1 MRSSN
6 LGKAIFAI
14 LAVCLFVTVS
24 AHAQVGTT
32 SLRGTVI
39 DKTGSSVSDAKV
51 SLDNVGQAFHREMQ
65 TNDRGEY
72 EFIALPPGTYVL
84 TVDKAGFRKY
94 EQKSVQLLVNS
105 PATHNI
111 TLEVGAQSQTI
122 EVSAQAVT
130 LNTTDASLGNAFNEN
145 QIKQLPLEGR
155 NVPDLLSLQAGV
167 VYTSNRPDVPD
178 FDTRSGAVNGARS
191 DQSNVTLD
199 GVPVNNAGGS
209 AFTSVLPVT
218 LDSVQEFRTTT
229 SNYNADQGGS
239 SGAQVS
245 MVYKSGTDS
254 FHGSA
259 YEYLR
264 NTYTSANDY
273 FVKKAEQN
281 NCVANNTPLSS
292 KQCNTPPE
300 LIRNV
305 FGGSLGGPIR
315 KKRAYFFLNYE
326 GTRRAEAQSAVREVP
341 TDALRAGYIQYLCA
355 PILDAN
361 GNVIQTG
368 AQVCPGGQSIPLTSA
383 GGKSYNYTVP
393 VGYMALSPAQITA
406 MDPLSKNPPAGYTG
420 PVGPNPTMLTYF
432 QKYPSP
438 NDTSVGDGVNFSGY
452 RFAAPI
458 HDTVNWYIAKVDYNI
473 SQDGKQRLSVSAA
486 LDNEG
491 NPQAP
496 FLLGT
501 PPENTFLDFNKGIIV
516 NYSGVL
522 SNTLVNNLRYGFVR
536 QSYGNIGDSTQ
547 PYIIIRSLDQGVTR
561 SSVDKIPSHTVSDD
575 LSWTRR
581 THIFTFGTSIGY
593 TSNPRNN
600 TSNSYSDG
608 VANASWLD
616 TSGMLVKS
624 NSPFNPSNNGYP
636 AGDGSFANAYD
647 FPLIGLLGMVTED
660 DATYNYLKNGSVLPQ
675 GAAVTRHFA
684 FKSYAWYAQDSWKV
698 KPNLTFTYGVRYQI
712 EPAPYETNGLQVT
725 TTDASG
731 KPLSLSNWFGQRFA
745 NMNNAIPSN
754 QDPLISF
761 DLGGP
766 ANGKPGLYKTDFH
779 NFAPRLALAWSPKAS
794 GGFLKS
800 LFGEGGK
807 TTVRAG
813 FGVAYDSIR
822 SGLLDTFNSAGSF
835 GLSST
840 LSNPAG
846 VETAACSPRLTDIHV
861 IPTTDLG
868 CPNDTPANVP
878 AQMFI
883 SAPPGK
889 FPQTFPSSLSD
900 GGFCICWGL
909 DTNLKT
915 PYSYTLDFSVGRELP
930 GGFSLEVSYV
940 GRLAHRLLAQ
950 QDMAMPLDP
959 FDKKSGLD
967 YFKALTALAK
977 IYRPGE
983 STQTFMGQ
991 LSSVPAN
998 VQQYWKD
1005 MIQPL
1010 EGSNAG
1016 NGGLGG
1022 AYQLSNCTGVDSQ
1035 GNANILGTSSP
1046 TVAIYD
1052 LFCGFNLNETTGL
1065 FVLDY
1070 FGISDFNNVPNCG
1083 VPVTPPT
1090 PPNPPCN
1097 PSYLPAGGSNSFF
1110 NPQFSSLYGWRSNSN
1125 ADYHAMQVSFRHPMS
1140 RGLQFD
1146 FNYTFSK
1153 SIDLFSDAT
1162 RVGAWGGLGG
1172 QMINAWTPN
1181 AMRAVSDY
1189 DATHQF
1195 NANWVAELPFGKNK
1209 MFAGNASRALDAIVG
1224 GWQLSGLFRM
1234 TSGFPVNI
1242 SNGFDWPT
1250 NWQLGGQSYLISP
1263 VKTGTYYINSGQN
1276 AGNVNLFSNGTAA
1289 ISAFQ
1294 NPFPGQ
1300 GGARNQVRGPGYFG
1314 IDMGLS
1320 KRWKMPYSERH
1331 SMQLRWEVF
1340 NVLNA
1345 KRFDAISAAPELDIS
1360 STFGNY
1366 TRLLTNPRVMQFA
1379 LRYEF

>member
-14 LAVCLFVTVS
+14 LALCLFVTFS
-24 AHAQVGTT
+24 GYAQVGTT

-39 DKTGSSVSDAKV
+39 DKTGASVSDAKV

-72 EFIALPPGTYVL
+72 EFVALPPGTYVL
-84 TVDKAGFRKY
+84 AVEKAGFRKF

-105 PATHNI
+105 PATINPV
-111 TLEVGAQSQTI
+111 LEVGAQSQTI

-145 QIKQLPLEGR
+145 QVRQLPLEGR

-167 VYTSNRPDVPD
+167 VYTSNRADAPIDT
-178 FDTRSGAVNGARS
+178 DTRSGAVNGARS

-199 GVPVNNAGGS
+199 GVPVNDAGGH

-245 MVYKSGTDS
+245 MVYKSGSDA

-273 FVKKAEQN
+273 FVKKAQQT
-281 NCVANNTPLSS
+281 NCVANNIALSS
-292 KQCNTPPE
+292 PQCNKPPE

-305 FGGSLGGPIR
+305 FGGSVGGPIR

-341 TDALRAGYIQYLCA
+341 SDALRAGYIQYLCA
-355 PILDAN
+355 DILDAN
-361 GNVIQTG
+361 GKVIQTG

-383 GGKSYNYTVP
+383 TGKSYNYTVP

-406 MDPLSKNPPAGYTG
+406 MDPLSKNPPPGYTG
-420 PVGPNPTMLTYF
+420 SVGPNPVVLKYF
-432 QKYPSP
+432 KQYPSP
-438 NDTSVGDGVNFSGY
+438 NDTSIGDGVNFSGY

-473 SQDGKQRLSVSAA
+473 TQDAKHRLSLSGAMA
-486 LDNEG
+486 NEG

-501 PPENTFLDFNKGIIV
+501 APENTFLDFNKGIIA
-516 NYSGVL
+516 NYSAVL

-536 QSYGNIGDSTQ
+536 QSYGNIGDSNQ
-547 PYIIIRSLDQGVTR
+547 PYIVIRSLSQGVTR
-561 SSVDKIPSHTVSDD
+561 SSVDIIPSHTVSDD
-575 LSWTRR
+575 LSWTHRA
-581 THIFTFGTSIGY
+581 HIFTFGTAIGY

-600 TSNSYSDG
+600 TSSSYSDG

-616 TSGMLVKS
+616 VSGMLVKS
-624 NSPFNPSNNGYP
+624 GSPFNPANNINPATGKPYP
-636 AGDGSFANAYD
+636 AGDGGFANAYD
-647 FPLIGLLGMVTED
+647 FPLMGMLGMVTEV
-660 DATYNYLKNGSVLPQ
+660 DATYNYLKNGSVLAQ
-675 GAAVTRHFA
+675 GAPVSRHFA

-698 KPNLTFTYGVRYQI
+698 KPNLTFTYGVRYQL
-712 EPAPYETNGLQVT
+712 EPAPYETNGLQVA

-731 KPLSLSNWFGQRFA
+731 KPLPLANWFGQRAADMA
-745 NMNNAIPSN
+745 NGIPSN

-761 DLGGP
+761 SLAGP
-766 ANGKPGLYKTDFH
+766 ANGKPGLYKTDYH

-794 GGFLKS
+794 GGLFKS

-813 FGVAYDSIR
+813 FGIAYDSIR
-822 SGLLDTFNSAGSF
+822 SGLLDTFNSSGSF

-846 VETAACSPRLTDIHV
+846 IESAACAPRLTDMHV

-868 CPNDTPANVP
+868 CPGNTPANVP
-878 AQMFI
+878 ATIFVP
-883 SAPPGK
+883 APPGK
-889 FPQTFPSSLSD
+889 FPQTFPDQLSN

-909 DTNLKT
+909 DDSIKT

-950 QDMAMPLDP
+950 QDLAMPLN
-959 FDKKSGLD
+959 FKDKGSGLD
-967 YFKALTALAK
+967 YFTAVTAMAK
-977 IYRPGE
+977 LYRAGTIDE
-983 STQTFMGQ
+983 TFSNSM
-991 LSSVPAN
+991 LPAN
-998 VQQYWKD
+998 VVAFWTN
-1005 MIQPL
+1005 MISPLQP
-1010 EGSNAG
+1010 
-1016 NGGLGG
+1016 GG
-1022 AYQLSNCTGVDSQ
+1022 AYAIG
-1035 GNANILGTSSP
+1035 ANKKNRIGGGCYDTNDPTPPTSTTNP
-1046 TVAIYD
+1046 VLAAFD
-1052 LFCGFNLNETTGL
+1052 LFCSGSLNETTPL
-1065 FVLDY
+1065 FNFDF
-1070 FGISDFNNVPNCG
+1070 FGFGDANFVDSKGFSTVFYS
-1083 VPVTPPT
+1083 PT
-1090 PPNPPCN
+1090 PGYNT
-1097 PSYLPAGGSNSFF
+1097 FF
-1110 NPQFSSLYGWRSNSN
+1110 NPQFSSLYAWRSNSN
-1125 ADYHAMQVSFRHPMS
+1125 ANYHALQASFRHGMS
-1140 RGLQFD
+1140 HGVQFD

-1153 SIDLFSDAT
+1153 SIDIFSDAT

-1181 AMRAVSDY
+1181 AMRGVSDY

-1195 NANWVAELPFGKNK
+1195 NANWIAELPFGKNK
-1209 MFAGNASRALDAIVG
+1209 MIAGNANRILNAIIG

-1242 SNGFDWPT
+1242 SNGFNWPT
-1250 NWQLGGQSYLISP
+1250 NWQLGGNSYLISP
-1263 VKTGTYYINSGQN
+1263 VKTGTYTVQSGSS
-1276 AGNVNLFSNGTAA
+1276 AGDPNLFAA
-1289 ISAFQ
+1289 GPYSTGAIQAFQ
-1294 NPFPGQ
+1294 GPFPGQ
-1300 GGARNQVRGPGYFG
+1300 GGARNQIRGPGYFG

-1320 KRWKMPYSERH
+1320 HRWQMPYSERH
-1331 SMQLRWEVF
+1331 SLQLRMEVF
-1340 NVLNA
+1340 NVPNA
-1345 KRFDAISAAPELDIS
+1345 KRFDVQSISGELDIS

-1366 TRLLTNPRVMQFA
+1366 QRLLTNPRVMQFA

>member
-14 LAVCLFVTVS
+14 LAACLFVTFS
-24 AHAQVGTT
+24 AYAQIGTT

-39 DKTGSSVSDAKV
+39 DKTGASVSDAKV
-51 SLDNVGQAFHREMQ
+51 SLDSAGQAFHRDMQ

-72 EFIALPPGTYVL
+72 EFVALPPGTYVL
-84 TVDKAGFRKY
+84 TVDKAGFRKF

-105 PATHNI
+105 PATNNI

-167 VYTSNRPDVPD
+167 VYTSNRPDVPT

-191 DQSNVTLD
+191 DQTNVTLD
-199 GVPVNNAGGS
+199 GVEVNNAGGS

-254 FHGSA
+254 FHGAA

-273 FVKKAEQN
+273 FVQKAQQN

-305 FGGSLGGPIR
+305 FGGALGGPIR

-341 TDALRAGYIQYLCA
+341 TASLKDGVVFYQCDSSL
-355 PILDAN
+355 PIAA
-361 GNVIQTG
+361 
-368 AQVCPGGQSIPLTSA
+368 AQVQCPGGSVKGLSGA
-383 GGKSYNYTVP
+383 SYNIPAP
-393 VGYMALSPAQITA
+393 VANPTGSTAYYALTPGQITT
-406 MDPLSKNPPAGYTG
+406 MDPQGK
-420 PVGPNPTMLTYF
+420 GPNPAALTYF
-432 QKYPSP
+432 KQYPNP
-438 NDTSVGDGVNFSGY
+438 NDTSVGDGFNFSGY

-458 HDTVNWYIAKVDYNI
+458 HDTVNWYIAKIDYNI
-473 SQDGKQRLSVSAA
+473 TQDGKHRLSVSGA
-486 LDNEG
+486 LANEG

-496 FLLGT
+496 LLIGT

-536 QSYGNIGDSTQ
+536 QSYGNIGDSNQ
-547 PYIIIRSLDQGVTR
+547 PYVIIRSLDQGVTR

-575 LSWTRR
+575 LSWTHR

-600 TSNSYSDG
+600 TSNSFSDG
-608 VANASWLD
+608 VANASWID
-616 TSGMLVKS
+616 TSGFLVKI
-624 NSPFNPSNNGYP
+624 NSPFSPNYQIGGVRQYP
-636 AGDGSFANAYD
+636 NLPVGDSGFANAYD
-647 FPLIGLLGMVTED
+647 FPLMGMLGMVTED

-675 GAAVTRHFA
+675 GAPVSRHFA
-684 FKSYAWYAQDSWKV
+684 FRSYAWYAQDSWKV
-698 KPNLTFTYGVRYQI
+698 RPNLTVTYGLRYSL
-712 EPAPYETNGLQVT
+712 EPAPWETNGLQVA

-731 KPLSLSNWFGQRFA
+731 NPLPLAKWFGQRAA
-745 NMNNAIPSN
+745 NMANGIPSN
-754 QDPLISF
+754 QDPLVSF
-761 DLGGP
+761 SLAGP
-766 ANGKPGLYKTDFH
+766 ANGKPGLYHTDYH

-794 GGFLKS
+794 SGLFKS

-835 GLSST
+835 GMAST

-846 VETAACSPRLTDIHV
+846 IETAACAPRLTSISV
-861 IPTTDLG
+861 IPTVDNCG
-868 CPNDTPANVP
+868 N
-878 AQMFI
+878 QMFVA
-883 SAPPGK
+883 APPGK
-889 FPQTFPSSLSD
+889 FPQTFPNSLD
-900 GGFCICWGL
+900 NGGFCICWGL
-909 DTNLKT
+909 DDSIKT

-950 QDMAMPLDP
+950 QDLAMPLNYVDP
-959 FDKKSGLD
+959 KNKKLD
-967 YFKALTALAK
+967 YFSAVTALAK
-977 IYRPGE
+977 LYRQGIPTSSITSATVGPTAAYWSDLLRPG
-983 STQTFMGQ
+983 
-991 LSSVPAN
+991 
-998 VQQYWKD
+998 
-1005 MIQPL
+1005 
-1010 EGSNAG
+1010 
-1016 NGGLGG
+1016 GG
-1022 AYQLSNCTGVDSQ
+1022 
-1035 GNANILGTSSP
+1035 
-1046 TVAIYD
+1046 YD
-1052 LFCGFNLNETTGL
+1052 LFCSGGSTNDAAQAAYDLFSCFNLNETTAL
-1065 FVLDY
+1065 FVMDY
-1070 FGISDFNNVPNCG
+1070 FDE
-1083 VPVTPPT
+1083 
-1090 PPNPPCN
+1090 
-1097 PSYLPAGGSNSFF
+1097 PAAMNTGSNTFF
-1110 NPQFSSLYGWRSNSN
+1110 NPQFSSLYAWRSNSN
-1125 ADYHAMQVSFRHPMS
+1125 ANYHAMQVNFRHPMS

-1195 NANWVAELPFGKNK
+1195 NANWVAELPFGRNK
-1209 MFAGNASRALDAIVG
+1209 MLAGNAHGALEAIVG
-1224 GWQLSGLFRM
+1224 GWQLSGLYRM
-1234 TSGFPVNI
+1234 TSGFPVNV
-1242 SNGFDWPT
+1242 SNGFQWPT
-1250 NWQLGGQSYLISP
+1250 NWQLGGQTYLISP

-1300 GGARNQVRGPGYFG
+1300 GGARNQIRGPGYFG

-1331 SMQLRWEVF
+1331 SMQFRWEVF

-1345 KRFDAISAAPELDIS
+1345 KRFDVISAAPEVDIS

>member
-6 LGKAIFAI
+6 SGKAFFAI
-14 LAVCLFVTVS
+14 LAVCLFVMVS
-24 AHAQVGTT
+24 AYAQVGTT

-39 DKTGSSVSDAKV
+39 DKTGASVSDAKV

-72 EFIALPPGTYVL
+72 EFVALPPGTYVL
-84 TVDKAGFRKY
+84 TVDKAGFRKF
-94 EQKSVQLLVNS
+94 EQKNMQLLVNS
-105 PATHNI
+105 PATNNI

-229 SNYNADQGGS
+229 SNYGADQGGS

-254 FHGSA
+254 FHGAA

-281 NCVANNTPLSS
+281 NCVASNTPLSS

-305 FGGSLGGPIR
+305 FGGAVGGPIR

-341 TDALRAGYIQYLCA
+341 TASLKDGVVFYQCDSSLPDATLQAE
-355 PILDAN
+355 
-361 GNVIQTG
+361 
-368 AQVCPGGQSIPLTSA
+368 CPGGSVKGVSGGSYAIPACAPPNPCYFALT
-383 GGKSYNYTVP
+383 P
-393 VGYMALSPAQITA
+393 QQITT
-406 MDPLSKNPPAGYTG
+406 MDPQGK
-420 PVGPNPTMLTYF
+420 GPNPTVLQYF
-432 QKYPSP
+432 SKYPNP
-438 NDTSVGDGVNFSGY
+438 NDTSVGDGFNFSGY

-473 SQDGKQRLSVSAA
+473 TQDGKHRLSLSGAMA
-486 LDNEG
+486 NQG

-496 FLLGT
+496 LLLGT
-501 PPENTFLDFNKGIIV
+501 APENTFLDFNKGIIA

-536 QSYGNIGDSTQ
+536 QSYGNIGDSNQ
-547 PYIIIRSLDQGVTR
+547 PWNFIRSLDQGVTR
-561 SSVDKIPSHTVSDD
+561 SSVDIIPAHTVSDD
-575 LSWTRR
+575 LSWTHR
-581 THIFTFGTSIGY
+581 THIFTFGTAIGY

-608 VANASWLD
+608 IANASWID
-616 TSGMLVKS
+616 TAGFLVK
-624 NSPFNPSNNGYP
+624 NRSPFSPVYQVGGVRQYPSLP
-636 AGDGSFANAYD
+636 AGDGGFANAYD
-647 FPLIGLLGMVTED
+647 FPLMGMLGMVTED
-660 DATYNYLKNGSVLPQ
+660 DATYNYLKNGSVLAQ
-675 GAAVTRHFA
+675 GAPVSRHFA

-698 KPNLTFTYGVRYQI
+698 RPNLTLTYGLRYSL
-712 EPAPYETNGLQVT
+712 EPAPYETNGLQVA

-731 KPLSLSNWFGQRFA
+731 NPLPLSKWFGQRFA
-745 NMNNAIPSN
+745 NMNNGIPSN
-754 QDPLISF
+754 QDPLVSF
-761 DLGGP
+761 SLAGP
-766 ANGKPGLYKTDFH
+766 ANGKPGLYRTDYH
-779 NFAPRLALAWSPKAS
+779 NFAPRIALAWSPKAS
-794 GGFLKS
+794 SGLFKS

-813 FGVAYDSIR
+813 FGIAYDSIR

-846 VETAACSPRLTDIHV
+846 IETAACSPRLTSMNV
-861 IPTTDLG
+861 IPTADNCG
-868 CPNDTPANVP
+868 N
-878 AQMFI
+878 QMFVA
-883 SAPPGK
+883 APPGQ
-889 FPQTFPSSLSD
+889 FPQTFPNQLSN

-909 DTNLKT
+909 DDSIKT

-950 QDMAMPLDP
+950 QDMAMPLD
-959 FDKKSGLD
+959 FKDKGSGVD
-967 YFKALTALAK
+967 YFTAVTALAK
-977 IYRPGE
+977 LYRAGTTDE
-983 STQTFMGQ
+983 TFSNSM
-991 LSSVPAN
+991 LPAKVVAFWTN
-998 VQQYWKD
+998 
-1005 MIQPL
+1005 MISPLQP
-1010 EGSNAG
+1010 
-1016 NGGLGG
+1016 GG
-1022 AYQLSNCTGVDSQ
+1022 AYAIGANKKNAIGGCVDSSDPTPP
-1035 GNANILGTSSP
+1035 TSTTNP
-1046 TVAIYD
+1046 VLAAFD
-1052 LFCGFNLNETTGL
+1052 LFCAGNQNETTPL
-1065 FVLDY
+1065 FLLDF
-1070 FGISDFNNVPNCG
+1070 FGFGDANFVDSKGFSTVFYS
-1083 VPVTPPT
+1083 PT
-1090 PPNPPCN
+1090 PGYNT
-1097 PSYLPAGGSNSFF
+1097 FF
-1110 NPQFSSLYGWRSNSN
+1110 NPQFSSLYAWRSNSN
-1125 ADYHAMQVSFRHPMS
+1125 ANYHAMQVNFRHPMS
-1140 RGLQFD
+1140 HGLQFD

-1172 QMINAWTPN
+1172 QMIDAWTPN

-1209 MFAGNASRALDAIVG
+1209 MFAGNAHGALEAIVG
-1224 GWQLSGLFRM
+1224 GWQLSGLYRM
-1234 TSGFPVNI
+1234 TSGFPVNV
-1242 SNGFDWPT
+1242 SNGFQWPT
-1250 NWQLGGQSYLISP
+1250 NWQLGGQTYLISP

-1294 NPFPGQ
+1294 SPFPGQ
-1300 GGARNQVRGPGYFG
+1300 GGARNQIRGPGYFG

-1345 KRFDAISAAPELDIS
+1345 KRFDVISAAPEVDIS

>member
-6 LGKAIFAI
+6 LGKAFFAI
-14 LAVCLFVTVS
+14 LAVCLFVTVG
-24 AHAQVGTT
+24 AYAQVGTT

-51 SLDNVGQAFHREMQ
+51 SLDSLGQAFHREMQ

-105 PATHNI
+105 PATDNI

-145 QIKQLPLEGR
+145 QVRQLPLEGR

-167 VYTSNRPDVPD
+167 VYTSNRADAPVDT
-178 FDTRSGAVNGARS
+178 DTRSGAVNGARS

-199 GVPVNNAGGS
+199 GVPVNDAGGH

-245 MVYKSGTDS
+245 MVYKSGTDA

-264 NTYTSANDY
+264 NTYTSANDF
-273 FVKKAEQN
+273 FVKKAQQT
-281 NCVANNTPLSS
+281 NCVANNIPLSD

-305 FGGSLGGPIR
+305 FGGSVGGPIL
-315 KKRAYFFLNYE
+315 KKRLYFFANYE

-341 TDALRAGYIQYLCA
+341 SDALRAGYIQYLCA
-355 PILDAN
+355 DPT
-361 GNVIQTG
+361 Q
-368 AQVCPGGQSIPLTSA
+368 CPGGQQIPLTTSS
-383 GGKSYNYTVP
+383 GKSYNYTVP
-393 VGYMALSPAQITA
+393 AGYMALSPAQITA
-406 MDPLSKNPPAGYTG
+406 MDPLSKNPPPGYTG
-420 PVGPNPTMLTYF
+420 PVGPNPAVLKYL
-432 QKYPSP
+432 QQYPSP
-438 NDTSVGDGVNFSGY
+438 NDTSTGDGVNFSGF

-458 HDTVNWYIAKVDYNI
+458 HDTVNWYIAKMDFNI
-473 SQDGKQRLSVSAA
+473 TQDAKQRLSVSAA
-486 LDNEG
+486 LANEG

-496 FLLGT
+496 FLPGAA
-501 PPENTFLDFNKGIIV
+501 PENTFLDFNKGIIV
-516 NYSGVL
+516 NYSGVI

-536 QSYGNIGDSTQ
+536 QSYGNIGDSNQ
-547 PYIIIRSLDQGVTR
+547 PYIIIRSLSQGVTR
-561 SSVDKIPSHTVSDD
+561 SSVDIIPSHTVSDD
-575 LSWTRR
+575 LSWTHR
-581 THIFTFGTSIGY
+581 THILQFGTTLGY
-593 TSNPRNN
+593 TTNPRNN
-600 TSNSYSDG
+600 TSNSFSDG

-616 TSGMLVKS
+616 VSGMLVK
-624 NSPFNPSNNGYP
+624 NSPFNPGHNPSGAGPCDPSTGIGCYP
-636 AGDGSFANAYD
+636 AGDPGFGNAYD

-675 GAAVTRHFA
+675 GAPVSRHFA

-712 EPAPYETNGLQVT
+712 EPAPYETNGLQVA

-731 KPLSLSNWFGQRFA
+731 KPLPLAQWFGQRFA
-745 NMNNAIPSN
+745 NMNNGLPSN
-754 QDPLISF
+754 LDPLVSF
-761 DLGGP
+761 DLAGP
-766 ANGKPGLYKTDFH
+766 ANGKPGLYKTDYH

-794 GGFLKS
+794 AGLLKS

-822 SGLLDTFNSAGSF
+822 SGLLDTFNSSGSF
-835 GLSST
+835 GMAST
-840 LSNPAG
+840 LSNPAAI
-846 VETAACSPRLTDIHV
+846 EAASCAPRLTDMHV

-868 CPNDTPANVP
+868 CPLDTPANVP
-878 AQMFI
+878 AQIFVA
-883 SAPPGK
+883 APPGK
-889 FPQTFPSSLSD
+889 FPQTFPNSSSD

-909 DTNLKT
+909 DDSIKT

-950 QDMAMPLDP
+950 QDMAMPLDIK
-959 FDKKSGLD
+959 DKKSGLD
-967 YFKALTALAK
+967 YFTALTALAK
-977 IYRPGE
+977 IYRTGK
-983 STQTFMGQ
+983 STQNFQ
-991 LSSVPAN
+991 ASVSSLPAN
-998 VQQYWKD
+998 VQQYWAD

-1010 EGSNAG
+1010 EGPNAG

-1022 AYQLSNCTGVDSQ
+1022 MYQLSNCTGTDMN
-1035 GNANILGTSSP
+1035 GNALILGTTNP
-1046 TVAIYD
+1046 TVAAYD
-1052 LFCGFNLNETTGL
+1052 LFCGGNLNETTPLSG
-1065 FVLDY
+1065 LDY
-1070 FGISDFNNVPNCG
+1070 FGISDFNNVANCG
-1083 VPVTPPT
+1083 TTGFPA
-1090 PPNPPCN
+1090 CN
-1097 PSYLPAGGSNSFF
+1097 PSYFGSGGPNTFF
-1110 NPQFSSLYGWRSNSN
+1110 NAQFSSLYGWRSNSN
-1125 ADYHAMQVSFRHPMS
+1125 ANYHAMQVNFRHAMS
-1140 RGLQFD
+1140 HGIQFD

-1153 SIDLFSDAT
+1153 SIDVFSDAT

-1181 AMRAVSDY
+1181 AMRGVSDY

-1195 NANWVAELPFGKNK
+1195 NANWVAELPFGRNK
-1209 MFAGNASRALDAIVG
+1209 LIAGNANRFLDAIIG

-1250 NWQLGGQSYLISP
+1250 NWQLGGNSYLTQA
-1263 VKTGTYYINSGQN
+1263 VKTGTYVVQSGSS
-1276 AGNVNLFSNGTAA
+1276 AGDPNLFAA
-1289 ISAFQ
+1289 GPYSTGAIQNFV

-1300 GGARNQVRGPGYFG
+1300 GGARNQIRGPGYFG
-1314 IDMGLS
+1314 IDMGLAH
-1320 KRWKMPYSERH
+1320 RWKMPYSERH
-1331 SMQLRWEVF
+1331 SLQLRMEVF
-1340 NVLNA
+1340 NVPNA
-1345 KRFDAISAAPELDIS
+1345 KRFDVQSISGELDIS

-1366 TRLLTNPRVMQFA
+1366 GRLLTNPRVMQFA

>member
-14 LAVCLFVTVS
+14 LALCLFVTVS
-24 AHAQVGTT
+24 AYAQVGTT

-39 DKTGSSVSDAKV
+39 DKTGASVNDAKV

-72 EFIALPPGTYVL
+72 EFVALPPGTYVL
-84 TVDKAGFRKY
+84 TVDKAGFRKF
-94 EQKSVQLLVNS
+94 EQKNVQLLVNS
-105 PATHNI
+105 PATNNI

-167 VYTSNRPDVPD
+167 VYTSNRPDVPT

-191 DQSNVTLD
+191 DQTNVTLD
-199 GVPVNNAGGS
+199 GVEVNNAGGS

-229 SNYNADQGGS
+229 SNYGADQGGS

-254 FHGSA
+254 FHGAA

-273 FVKKAEQN
+273 FVKKAQQN

-292 KQCNTPPE
+292 KECNTPPE

-305 FGGSLGGPIR
+305 FGGAFGGPIR

-341 TDALRAGYIQYLCA
+341 TASLKDGVVFYQCDHNDPTITT
-355 PILDAN
+355 D
-361 GNVIQTG
+361 
-368 AQVCPGGQSIPLTSA
+368 CPGGSVKGTSGASYAIPACAPPNPCYFALT
-383 GGKSYNYTVP
+383 P
-393 VGYMALSPAQITA
+393 QQITT
-406 MDPLSKNPPAGYTG
+406 MDPQGK
-420 PVGPNPTMLTYF
+420 GPNPTALQYF
-432 QKYPSP
+432 SKYPNP
-438 NDTSVGDGVNFSGY
+438 NDTSVGDGFNFSGY

-473 SQDGKQRLSVSAA
+473 TQDGKHRLSVSGAMA
-486 LDNEG
+486 NQG

-496 FLLGT
+496 LLLGT
-501 PPENTFLDFNKGIIV
+501 APENTFLDFNKGIIA

-536 QSYGNIGDSTQ
+536 QSYGNIGDSNQ
-547 PYIIIRSLDQGVTR
+547 PWIVIRSLDQGITR
-561 SSVDKIPSHTVSDD
+561 SSVDKIPAHTVSDD
-575 LSWTRR
+575 LSWTHR
-581 THIFTFGTSIGY
+581 THIFTFGTAIGY

-600 TSNSYSDG
+600 TSNSFSDG
-608 VANASWLD
+608 VANASWID
-616 TSGMLVKS
+616 TSGFLVKI
-624 NSPFNPSNNGYP
+624 NSPFSPNYQKGGVRQYP
-636 AGDGSFANAYD
+636 NLPVGDSGFANAYD
-647 FPLIGLLGMVTED
+647 FPLMGMLGMVTED

-675 GAAVTRHFA
+675 GAPVSRHFA
-684 FKSYAWYAQDSWKV
+684 FRSYAWYAQDSWKV
-698 KPNLTFTYGVRYQI
+698 RPNLTITYGLRYSL
-712 EPAPYETNGLQVT
+712 EPAPWETNGLQVA

-731 KPLSLSNWFGQRFA
+731 KPLPLAKWFGQRAA
-745 NMNNAIPSN
+745 NMANGIPSN
-754 QDPLISF
+754 QDPLVSF
-761 DLGGP
+761 DLAGP
-766 ANGKPGLYKTDFH
+766 ANGKPGLYHTDYH

-794 GGFLKS
+794 SGLFKS

-835 GLSST
+835 GMAST

-846 VETAACSPRLTDIHV
+846 IETAACAPRLTSMNV
-861 IPTTDLG
+861 IPTVDNCG
-868 CPNDTPANVP
+868 N
-878 AQMFI
+878 QMFVA
-883 SAPPGK
+883 APPGK
-889 FPQTFPSSLSD
+889 FPQTFPNSLD
-900 GGFCICWGL
+900 NGGFCICWGL
-909 DTNLKT
+909 DDSIKT

-950 QDMAMPLDP
+950 QDLAMPLNFVDP
-959 FDKKSGLD
+959 KNKKLD
-967 YFKALTALAK
+967 YFSSVTALAK
-977 IYRPGE
+977 LYRQGIPTSSITSATVGPTAAYWSDLLRPG
-983 STQTFMGQ
+983 
-991 LSSVPAN
+991 
-998 VQQYWKD
+998 
-1005 MIQPL
+1005 
-1010 EGSNAG
+1010 
-1016 NGGLGG
+1016 GG
-1022 AYQLSNCTGVDSQ
+1022 
-1035 GNANILGTSSP
+1035 
-1046 TVAIYD
+1046 YD
-1052 LFCGFNLNETTGL
+1052 LFCSGGTTNDAAQAAYDLFSCFNLNETTAL
-1065 FVLDY
+1065 FIMDY
-1070 FGISDFNNVPNCG
+1070 FDE
-1083 VPVTPPT
+1083 
-1090 PPNPPCN
+1090 
-1097 PSYLPAGGSNSFF
+1097 PAAMNTGSNTFF
-1110 NPQFSSLYGWRSNSN
+1110 NPQFSSLYAWRSNSN
-1125 ADYHAMQVSFRHPMS
+1125 ANYHAMQVNFRHPMS

-1172 QMINAWTPN
+1172 QMINSWTPN

-1209 MFAGNASRALDAIVG
+1209 MLAGNAHGALEAIIG
-1224 GWQLSGLFRM
+1224 GWQLSGLYRM
-1234 TSGFPVNI
+1234 TSGFPVNV
-1242 SNGFDWPT
+1242 SNGFQWPT
-1250 NWQLGGQSYLISP
+1250 NWQLGGQTYLISP

-1276 AGNVNLFSNGTAA
+1276 AGNVNMFSNGTAA

-1300 GGARNQVRGPGYFG
+1300 GGARNQIRGPGYFG
-1314 IDMGLS
+1314 VDMGLS

-1331 SMQLRWEVF
+1331 SMQFRWEVF
-1340 NVLNA
+1340 NVANA
-1345 KRFDAISAAPELDIS
+1345 KRFDVISAAPEVDIS

>member
-6 LGKAIFAI
+6 LGRAIFAI
-14 LAVCLFVTVS
+14 LALCLFVTVS
-24 AHAQVGTT
+24 AYAQVGTT

-39 DKTGSSVSDAKV
+39 DKTGASVSDAKV

-72 EFIALPPGTYVL
+72 EFVALPPGTYVL
-84 TVDKAGFRKY
+84 TVDKAGFRKF
-94 EQKSVQLLVNS
+94 EQKNVQLLVNS
-105 PATHNI
+105 PATNNI

-167 VYTSNRPDVPD
+167 VYTSNRPDVPT

-191 DQSNVTLD
+191 DQTNVTLD
-199 GVPVNNAGGS
+199 GVEVNNAGGS

-229 SNYNADQGGS
+229 SNYGADQGGS

-254 FHGSA
+254 FHGAA

-273 FVKKAEQN
+273 FVKKAQQN

-292 KQCNTPPE
+292 KECNTPPE

-305 FGGSLGGPIR
+305 FGGAFGGPIR

-341 TDALRAGYIQYLCA
+341 TASLKDGVVFYQCDHNDPTITT
-355 PILDAN
+355 D
-361 GNVIQTG
+361 
-368 AQVCPGGQSIPLTSA
+368 CPGGSVKGTSGASYAIPACAPPNPCYFALT
-383 GGKSYNYTVP
+383 P
-393 VGYMALSPAQITA
+393 QQITT
-406 MDPLSKNPPAGYTG
+406 MDPQGK
-420 PVGPNPTMLTYF
+420 GPNPTALQYF
-432 QKYPSP
+432 SKYPNP
-438 NDTSVGDGVNFSGY
+438 NDTSVGDGFNFSGY

-473 SQDGKQRLSVSAA
+473 TQDGKHRLSVSGAMA
-486 LDNEG
+486 NQG

-496 FLLGT
+496 LLLGT
-501 PPENTFLDFNKGIIV
+501 APENTFLDFNKGIIA

-536 QSYGNIGDSTQ
+536 QSYGNIGDSNQ
-547 PYIIIRSLDQGVTR
+547 PWIVIRSLDQGITR
-561 SSVDKIPSHTVSDD
+561 SSVDKIPAHTVSDD
-575 LSWTRR
+575 LSWTHR
-581 THIFTFGTSIGY
+581 THIFTFGTAIGY

-600 TSNSYSDG
+600 TSNSFSDG
-608 VANASWLD
+608 VANASWID
-616 TSGMLVKS
+616 TSGFLVKI
-624 NSPFNPSNNGYP
+624 NSPFSPNYQKGGVRQYP
-636 AGDGSFANAYD
+636 NLPVGDSGFANAYD
-647 FPLIGLLGMVTED
+647 FPLMGMLGMVTED

-675 GAAVTRHFA
+675 GAPVSRHFA
-684 FKSYAWYAQDSWKV
+684 FRSYAWYAQDSWKV
-698 KPNLTFTYGVRYQI
+698 RPNLTITYGLRYSL
-712 EPAPYETNGLQVT
+712 EPAPWETNGLQVA

-731 KPLSLSNWFGQRFA
+731 KPLPLAKWFGQRAA
-745 NMNNAIPSN
+745 NMANGIPSN
-754 QDPLISF
+754 QDPLVSF
-761 DLGGP
+761 DLAGP
-766 ANGKPGLYKTDFH
+766 ANGKPGLYHTDYH

-794 GGFLKS
+794 SGLFKS

-835 GLSST
+835 GMAST

-846 VETAACSPRLTDIHV
+846 IETAACAPRLTSMNV
-861 IPTTDLG
+861 IPTVDNCG
-868 CPNDTPANVP
+868 N
-878 AQMFI
+878 QMFVA
-883 SAPPGK
+883 APPGK
-889 FPQTFPSSLSD
+889 FPQTFPNSLD
-900 GGFCICWGL
+900 NGGFCICWGL
-909 DTNLKT
+909 DDSIKT

-950 QDMAMPLDP
+950 QDLAMPLNFVDP
-959 FDKKSGLD
+959 KNKKLD
-967 YFKALTALAK
+967 YFSSVTALAK
-977 IYRPGE
+977 LYRQGIPTSSITSATVGPTAAYWSDLLRPG
-983 STQTFMGQ
+983 
-991 LSSVPAN
+991 
-998 VQQYWKD
+998 
-1005 MIQPL
+1005 
-1010 EGSNAG
+1010 
-1016 NGGLGG
+1016 GG
-1022 AYQLSNCTGVDSQ
+1022 
-1035 GNANILGTSSP
+1035 
-1046 TVAIYD
+1046 YD
-1052 LFCGFNLNETTGL
+1052 LFCSGGTTNDAAQAAYDLFSCFNLNETTAL
-1065 FVLDY
+1065 FIMDY
-1070 FGISDFNNVPNCG
+1070 FDE
-1083 VPVTPPT
+1083 
-1090 PPNPPCN
+1090 
-1097 PSYLPAGGSNSFF
+1097 PAAMNTGSNTFF
-1110 NPQFSSLYGWRSNSN
+1110 NPQFSSLYAWRSNSN
-1125 ADYHAMQVSFRHPMS
+1125 ANYHAMQVNFRHPMS

-1172 QMINAWTPN
+1172 QMINSWTPN

-1209 MFAGNASRALDAIVG
+1209 MLAGNAHGALEAIIG
-1224 GWQLSGLFRM
+1224 GWQLSGLYRM
-1234 TSGFPVNI
+1234 TSGFPVNV
-1242 SNGFDWPT
+1242 SNGFQWPT
-1250 NWQLGGQSYLISP
+1250 NWQLGGQTYLISP

-1276 AGNVNLFSNGTAA
+1276 AGNVNMFSNGTAA

-1300 GGARNQVRGPGYFG
+1300 GGARNQIRGPGYFG
-1314 IDMGLS
+1314 VDMGLS

-1331 SMQLRWEVF
+1331 SMQFRWEVF
-1340 NVLNA
+1340 NVANA
-1345 KRFDAISAAPELDIS
+1345 KRFDVISAAPEVDIS